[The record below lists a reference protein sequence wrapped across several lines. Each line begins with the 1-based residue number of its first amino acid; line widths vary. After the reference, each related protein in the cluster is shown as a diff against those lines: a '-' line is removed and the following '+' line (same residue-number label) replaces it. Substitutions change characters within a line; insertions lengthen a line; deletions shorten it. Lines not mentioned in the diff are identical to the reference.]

1 MASALATTSWRS
13 SLVALK
19 DFNQMINTNAPMWG
33 IHAGATGDADTLF
46 LQKNCVAI
54 GWPLMGDLGQ
64 LPNDTNAFKQKLL
77 QVYPAYKPGA
87 IPVNA
92 GQLHRF
98 VYVMQVG
105 DIIVYPSKQDKQIH
119 IGQVTGNYFYD
130 VGALSYPNQ
139 RPVTWL
145 KQSPRSS
152 FLPAALLEVG
162 SAMSLFKVQNYDSS
176 FRAVLTGQSISSITA
191 TTTAPNGN
199 DPAPPLIADNIED
212 ITRDFIL
219 NQLSLHLKGHPLAAF
234 VAHLFETMGY
244 RTRVSPPGPDGG
256 VDIVA
261 HKDEFELL
269 PPIIKIQVK
278 STSGSVSG
286 PEVSYLNGI
295 LGQSEYGI
303 LVTLGTFTSAAK
315 SSAGGMSRVRLIDGA
330 ALTDLVLEH
339 YDALDPKY
347 KTIVR
352 LRKVFAPDETDYQ
365 SN

>member
-1 MASALATTSWRS
+1 
-13 SLVALK
+13 
-19 DFNQMINTNAPMWG
+19 MINNNAPMWG

-46 LQKNCVAI
+46 LQKNCIAL
-54 GWPLMGDLGQ
+54 GWPLMGDLGH
-64 LPNDTNAFKQKLL
+64 LPNDVNAFKQKLL

-119 IGQVTGNYFYD
+119 IGQVTGNYSYNAD
-130 VGALSYPNQ
+130 DASYPNQ

-162 SAMSLFKVQNYDSS
+162 SAMSFFKVQNYDSS
-176 FRAVLTGQSISSITA
+176 FRAVLAGQSVPNPVPPTA
-191 TTTAPNGN
+191 VVSNGN
-199 DPAPPLIADNIED
+199 DSAPPLIADNIED

-219 NQLSLHLKGHPLAAF
+219 SQLSLHLKGHPLAAF

-244 RTRVSPPGPDGG
+244 RTQVSPPGADGG

-261 HKDEFELL
+261 HKDEFALL
-269 PPIIKIQVK
+269 PPIIKVQVK
-278 STSGSVSG
+278 SSSSSVDG
-286 PEVSYLNGI
+286 PDVAYLNGI
-295 LGQSEYGI
+295 LGPSEYGI

-315 SSAGGMSRVRLIDGA
+315 SSAGGMSKVRLIDGA
-330 ALTDLVLEH
+330 ALTDLVLQH
-339 YDALDPKY
+339 YDSLDPKY
-347 KTIVR
+347 KSIVR
-352 LRKVFAPDETDYQ
+352 LRKVYAPDETDYQ

>member
-1 MASALATTSWRS
+1 MT
-13 SLVALK
+13 
-19 DFNQMINTNAPMWG
+19 NTNAPMWG

-46 LQKNCVAI
+46 LQKNCIAL
-54 GWPLMGDLGQ
+54 GWPLMGDLSH
-64 LPNDTNAFKQKLL
+64 LSNDVNAFKQKLL

-98 VYVMQVG
+98 VHVMQVG
-105 DIIVYPSKQDKQIH
+105 DVIVYPSKQDKQIH
-119 IGQVTGNYFYD
+119 LGQVAGGYSYNAGD
-130 VGALSYPNQ
+130 ASYPNQ

-162 SAMSLFKVQNYDSS
+162 SAMSLFKVKNYDSS
-176 FRAVLTGQSISSITA
+176 FRAVLTGQSVPNPVA
-191 TTTAPNGN
+191 TTTDSNGN
-199 DPAPPLIADNIED
+199 DSAPPLIADNIED

-219 NQLSLHLKGHPLAAF
+219 SQLSLHLKGHPLAAF

-244 RTRVSPPGPDGG
+244 RTQVSPPGADGG

-261 HKDEFELL
+261 HKDEFALL
-269 PPIIKIQVK
+269 PPIIKVQVK
-278 STSGSVSG
+278 SSSSVSG
-286 PEVSYLNGI
+286 PDVAYLKGV
-295 LGQSEYGI
+295 LDPSEYGI

-315 SSAGGMSRVRLIDGA
+315 NNASGMNRVRLIDGA

-347 KTIVR
+347 KSIVP
-352 LRKVFAPDETDYQ
+352 LKKVYAPDETDYQ